1 MRLPPL
7 LLALLLSW
15 FLPHSAA
22 ANPTHLSV
30 SLHAES
36 EAPAPGRST
45 RLALKFVP
53 EPGWHGYWSN
63 PGDSGL
69 PPEVRWSA
77 PQGVSFGELRH
88 PAPKLLTVAGMASF
102 VHSGTHILLSDMR
115 VSSAIAVGT
124 KLPIRAKLEW
134 LACTDRLCVPE
145 RAELSLDLV
154 AGNGRIEPANGAV
167 IRTAVANLPKRLP
180 TDGAY
185 SLDSGRLMLRL
196 PMQLADAARAR
207 FYPDQTGILDAAAQ
221 NARAVPDGVEISL
234 PAFARLSAPLTGVVT
249 NGRRS
254 YRVRARP
261 STPDSSR
268 PPADTAAAI
277 EKAAPAP
284 APASAPQPPDDGQP
298 TARQASD
305 QSPPEGS
312 AGGGFLAAL
321 LGALIGG
328 LLLNLMPCVF
338 PVLRL
343 KALSLA
349 RSSRSPA
356 AARREALAYLGG
368 TVAVCFALGAAL
380 LGLKAAG
387 AEVGWSFQLQNPS
400 VVLGLL
406 LLVTAVAAN
415 LAGLYEVRG
424 PSLAGSSSR
433 EGAVAS
439 FSTGSLSAFIATP
452 CSAPFMASAL
462 GAALLLEPAAGLAVF
477 AGLGIGLGLPF
488 VAIGFVPAL
497 RERLPRPGPW
507 MEAFQR
513 ILAVPMAL
521 TAVWLLWVLGR
532 QAGADVMA
540 AALLLSLALAVLLW
554 WLGRRQKLDRPRS
567 WAALAP
573 VAAFAGAALLLLP
586 VQRSEATSSA
596 EAPSER
602 FSVERLTQLRA
613 AGRPVFVNFTADWC
627 LACKVNERI
636 AIDRPQT
643 HAAFRKAGVIT
654 LVGDWTRDD
663 PEITRFLAAHGRNS
677 IPFYLFYAP
686 NAKPEVLPQ
695 VLTPGRLQHLA
706 ERARG
711 PGSETSQSIPIWSA
725 A

>member
-1 MRLPPL
+1 MRLPTL

-15 FLPHSAA
+15 FLPDSAA
-22 ANPTHLSV
+22 AKSTHLSV
-30 SLHAES
+30 SLHSES
-36 EAPAPGRST
+36 EAPARGRST
-45 RLALKFVP
+45 RLALRFVP

-69 PPEVRWSA
+69 PPKVRWSA

-88 PAPKLLTVAGMASF
+88 PPPELLKVAGMASF

-115 VSSAIAVGT
+115 VSSAIAPGT

-154 AGNGRIEPANGAV
+154 VGDGRIEPQNRA
-167 IRTAVANLPKRLP
+167 IFRTAVANLPKHVA

-196 PMQLADAARAR
+196 PVQLADAGRAR
-207 FYPDQTGILDAAAQ
+207 FYPDQSGILDAAAQ

-249 NGRRS
+249 DGRRS

-261 STPDSSR
+261 SPPDSSR
-268 PPADTAAAI
+268 PPAETAAAADA
-277 EKAAPAP
+277 KATLAA
-284 APASAPQPPDDGQP
+284 APASAPRSPGDGQP
-298 TARQASD
+298 TARQASEKLAL
-305 QSPPEGS
+305 EGS
-312 AGGGFLAAL
+312 SGGGFLAAL
-321 LGALIGG
+321 LGALVGG

-338 PVLRL
+338 PVLSL
-343 KALSLA
+343 KALNLA

-368 TVAVCFALGAAL
+368 TVAVCVALGAAL

-415 LAGLYEVRG
+415 LAGFYEVRG
-424 PSLAGSSSR
+424 PSLAGSPSR

-439 FSTGSLSAFIATP
+439 FSTGALSAFIATP

-477 AGLGIGLGLPF
+477 AGLGIGLALPF

-507 MEAFQR
+507 METFQR

-532 QAGADVMA
+532 QAGADMMA
-540 AALLLSLALAVLLW
+540 VALLLSLALAVLLW

-573 VAAFAGAALLLLP
+573 VAALAGAALILLP
-586 VQRSEATSSA
+586 VQRSEATSSV
-596 EAPSER
+596 EARSER
-602 FSVERLTQLRA
+602 FSVERLKQLRA
-613 AGRPVFVNFTADWC
+613 AGRPVFVDFTADWC

-654 LVGDWTRDD
+654 LVGDWTRGD

-686 NAKPEVLPQ
+686 GAEPEVLPQ

-706 ERARG
+706 ERVERARK
-711 PGSETSQSIPIWSA
+711 
-725 A
+725 